1 MRLSAVLSAVLFAC
15 SLLVPVRGVTP
26 WVPLPDDAFS
36 WALGGPEKRSLVGP
50 RLGALFAVS
59 SARAAPPT
67 GASLESVL
75 WGQLSDRVRE
85 LLRGFSGVVGVEVVD
100 LASGRRLAVNEHAVF
115 ATASSIKTALL
126 VTALAKLGTPEGQ
139 GLAVPYVARAED
151 LVPSSPILKTLAL
164 SGTSL
169 TTRDL
174 LGIMTATSDNTAT
187 NVLISRV
194 GMESVNRFLDRAG
207 LAKTRLG
214 RKMLDG
220 DAVKRGEENVSTPH
234 ELSLLYEKLWRG
246 ELLGRAQTEEALRI
260 LSVDKHGFLEAGL
273 PEEDGVV
280 VYSKPGSLPGL
291 RVDAGIV
298 KVGDRPFVIAVMVAM
313 PHSEREAEL
322 LIERIAAETFSY
334 FSRLARSTPFGRH
347 RVR

>member
-1 MRLSAVLSAVLFAC
+1 MRLSAVLCSVLFAC
-15 SLLVPVRGVTP
+15 SLLG
-26 WVPLPDDAFS
+26 
-36 WALGGPEKRSLVGP
+36 
-50 RLGALFAVS
+50 
-59 SARAAPPT
+59 SARAAPPS
-67 GASLESVL
+67 GAAVESVL
-75 WGQLSDRVRE
+75 WGQLADRVRD
-85 LLRGFSGVVGVEVVD
+85 LVRGFSGVVGVEVVD
-100 LASGRRLAVNEHAVF
+100 LVSGRRLAVNEHSVF

-126 VTALAKLGTPEGQ
+126 VTTLAKLGTPEGQ

-151 LVPSSPILKTLAL
+151 LVPSSPILSQLVL

-169 TTRDL
+169 QTRDL

-187 NVLISRV
+187 NVLIARV

-207 LAKTRLG
+207 LAKTRLL

-220 DAVKRGEENVSTPH
+220 AAVKRGEENVSTPH

-246 ELLGRAQTEEALRI
+246 ELLGKAQTEEALRI
-260 LSVDKHGFLEAGL
+260 LSVAKHGYLEVGL
-273 PEEDGVV
+273 PDDDDVV

-313 PHSEREAEL
+313 PENEREAEL
-322 LIERIAAETFSY
+322 LIERLSRETFSY

-347 RVR
+347 KVP